1 MRIISGSKRGMRL
14 LGPGTNETRPIT
26 DRAKESLFSVLY
38 NYDVLEEGIIADL
51 FCGTGSMGL
60 ECLSRGA
67 AFSTFIDMN
76 PKVIDILHKNI
87 EKADFSS
94 ESKVIRANI
103 FKVGAPV
110 DFEKPKYTLVF
121 VDPPYKL
128 AFDTDEK
135 SQLGKLLFLIENQ
148 VKDDAIVVVR
158 TSKRANLLEQYGSL
172 HAIDHRE
179 WGSMGVTLLQKK
191 TEAQTDDE

>member
-14 LGPGTNETRPIT
+14 LGPGTHETRPIT

-38 NYDVLEEGIIADL
+38 KYDVIEDGIVADL

-67 AFSTFIDMN
+67 KFSTFIDMN
-76 PKVIDILHKNI
+76 PKVISRLKRNI
-87 EKADFSS
+87 ENADFVA
-94 ESKVIRANI
+94 ESKVIRANV

-110 DFEKPKYTLVF
+110 DFEKPKYDLVF

-128 AFDTDEK
+128 AFDTDER
-135 SQLGKLLFLIENQ
+135 SQLGKLLLLLCEQ
-148 VKDDAIVVVR
+148 VCDDGIVVVR
-158 TSKRANLLEQYGSL
+158 TSKRTEVLDKYGPL
-172 HAIDHRE
+172 KVIDHRE
-179 WGSMGVTLLQKK
+179 WGSMGVAIMQK
-191 TEAQTDDE
+191 TAEVVSDDE